1 MTRQIIKRRD
11 IGGMTLRSSQD
22 FFPFVERWLSKPPG
36 RHVGFFCLLAVLSI
50 GYVDYLLGTNINLSV
65 VYAIPISAAALFVGT
80 IPALGLALLSVMISQ
95 FGDYLFIEH
104 AAPMRYPYVPPPGYI
119 WVTNGT
125 LRLLF
130 FAFLVVVLA
139 RLHRLHTDL
148 EQRAQ
153 ERAVALARETAE
165 RERLEHEML
174 EISEREQR
182 RIGRDLHDG
191 LCQHLTGTALASH
204 VLAEKLGA
212 KSLPEAQGARHIVDL
227 LEEGIGLARS
237 MAKGLHPV
245 EMQAGGLMEALEEF
259 AATTSELFGIQCR
272 FECQTPVLIHTPATA
287 THLYRIAQEAVGNAI
302 KHGKATHIVI
312 MLEETETGLRLA
324 VLDNGRGLA
333 VSARSTK
340 GMGLR
345 IMADRA
351 KMIGATFAVRAH
363 NPHGVELSCLLHQ
376 TEPD

>member
-1 MTRQIIKRRD
+1 MTP
-11 IGGMTLRSSQD
+11 RSSRD

-36 RHVGFFCLLAVLSI
+36 RHVGFVCLLAVLGI
-50 GYVDYLLGTNINLSV
+50 GYVDYLLGTNITLSV
-65 VYAIPISAAALFVGT
+65 VYAVPIAAAALFAGT
-80 IPALGLALLSVMISQ
+80 AAALGLSLISVMVSQ
-95 FGDYLFIEH
+95 LGDYLLVQR
-104 AAPMRYPYVPPPGYI
+104 AGPLMYPFGPSPGYI
-119 WVTNGT
+119 WIANGT

-130 FAFLVVVLA
+130 FAFLVVVLT
-139 RLHRLHTDL
+139 RLRQLHTGL
-148 EQRAQ
+148 EQRVQ

-174 EISEREQR
+174 EIGEREQR

-191 LCQHLTGTALASH
+191 LCQHLTGTALAGH
-204 VLAEKLGA
+204 VLTEKLGA
-212 KSLPEAQGARHIVDL
+212 KSLPEAQAAQRIVDL

-245 EMQAGGLMEALEEF
+245 EMQADGLMEALEEF

-302 KHGKATHIVI
+302 KHGQASYIAI
-312 MLEETETGLRLA
+312 SLEETEAGMRLA
-324 VLDNGRGLA
+324 VLDNGNGLA
-333 VSARSTK
+333 VSARSAK

-351 KMIGATFAVRAH
+351 KMIGATFAVQTH
-363 NPHGVELSCLLHQ
+363 KPHGVELSCLLPQ
-376 TEPD
+376 MEPN